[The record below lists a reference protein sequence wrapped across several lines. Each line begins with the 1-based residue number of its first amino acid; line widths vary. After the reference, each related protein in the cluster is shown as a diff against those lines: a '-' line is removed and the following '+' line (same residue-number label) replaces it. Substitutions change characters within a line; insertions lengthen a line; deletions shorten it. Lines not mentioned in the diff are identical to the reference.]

1 MASVEKLI
9 KRKKVT
15 ELDQLIKDNIGKEPS
30 SSRRREDLRKVGVES
45 TENLNKVDIRLED
58 LTYPGKVSVKK
69 RSSSSSA
76 SQSIKF
82 ESAKSADHSNSTGKD
97 AETFN
102 LPDLL
107 IDNNESKREPNNE
120 IIENLKQF
128 NIDFKIKF
136 EKEFKIEITNSNDL
150 NTTEFL
156 TKTNAKTND
165 LLIAEH
171 ITNSANIISKTTLG
185 SNDLKTIDTPQKPL
199 KRQIKRVL
207 KTIGNNDDSEEGN
220 EGEDTSTSLTIN
232 SLSLPFFCSQLV
244 THFSILYERNQI
256 VWPKSKRR

>member
-1 MASVEKLI
+1 MASGVEKLI

-136 EKEFKIEITNSNDL
+136 EKEFKIENL
-150 NTTEFL
+150 NTNQTGNQIEVDPEEPDNGL
-156 TKTNAKTND
+156 NNNIVEEDNEADN
-165 LLIAEH
+165 E
-171 ITNSANIISKTTLG
+171 AN
-185 SNDLKTIDTPQKPL
+185 NE
-199 KRQIKRVL
+199 
-207 KTIGNNDDSEEGN
+207 GNNDGNNNQNSTDESEQEIEMAQIKTFAELLQLAATYATTEN
-220 EGEDTSTSLTIN
+220 RRADIIITIHEEQLETFLTRV
-232 SLSLPFFCSQLV
+232 SQ
-244 THFSILYERNQI
+244 NGQI
-256 VWPKSKRR
+256 VW